1 MMHCTRRRGLLRAAL
16 ATVAGLGHL
25 AISPAAQAQ
34 PPAPDNA
41 GKLPV
46 LAWESLA
53 QAQPASKKLGAD
65 VRFPEAL
72 DKLDGKR
79 VLLTGF
85 MVPLEAKAEQTRFLL
100 TQQPQDC
107 EFCIE
112 GGPSRYVEVRST
124 PLRFSGKAFTLA
136 GRLTLLRNDPSGL
149 FYQLV
154 DASQV
159 AP

>member
-1 MMHCTRRRGLLRAAL
+1 MNIARQALLPSLTAAL
-16 ATVAGLGHL
+16 IGLACGQAVQAQSATV
-25 AISPAAQAQ
+25 PQ
-34 PPAPDNA
+34 A
-41 GKLPV
+41 GKLPA
-46 LAWESLA
+46 LAWEQLA

-65 VRFPEAL
+65 VRFPAAL
-72 DKLDGKR
+72 DKLDGRR

-124 PLRFSGKAFTLA
+124 PLRFSGKAFALA

-149 FYQLV
+149 YYRLV
-154 DASQV
+154 DAAPV
-159 AP
+159 APGR

>member
-1 MMHCTRRRGLLRAAL
+1 MPHHNAPRRAWLLAAL
-16 ATVAGLGHL
+16 LGLALG
-25 AISPAAQAQ
+25 PAAQAQ
-34 PPAPDNA
+34 PVAPGKA

-46 LAWESLA
+46 VAWEALA
-53 QAQPASKKLGAD
+53 QARPATGKLGAP
-65 VRFPEAL
+65 VQFPAL
-72 DKLDGKR
+72 LDRLDGQR
-79 VLLTGF
+79 VVLTGF

-124 PLRFSGKAFTLA
+124 PLRFSGQAFTVS
-136 GRLTLLRNDPSGL
+136 GRLTLLRNDASGL
-149 FYQLV
+149 FYRLV
-154 DASQV
+154 EASLV